1 MDPRLV
7 RKKMLLVMPSR
18 MAAEIISG
26 VIQSEAAWEVV
37 GWTKSVSE
45 SVASARE
52 LKADGVLVDGKL
64 ADGLALDVVAQL
76 NGSGSRVVILL
87 DRNEEFALQEAE
99 KARVHGIVDRSK
111 FDGAELIECLRI
123 VLTGRTY
130 WSPAVHNAKRAR
142 LGRSNSPGK
151 IISDAERRV
160 LCLIARGLD
169 NEEIGEVLKVSS
181 ATIRT
186 HRGRIMRKLS
196 IPNTPLLIRAAFIE
210 GLVPGL
216 DSALIRQ

>member
-26 VIQSEAAWEVV
+26 VIQSEVGWDVV
-37 GWTKSVSE
+37 GWKKTASE
-45 SVASARE
+45 AITSARE
-52 LKADGVLVDGKL
+52 LKADGVLIDGKL
-64 ADGLALDVVAQL
+64 ADGSALDVVAQM
-76 NGSGSRVVILL
+76 NGSSSRVVILL
-87 DRNEEFALQEAE
+87 DGNEEYALQEAE
-99 KARVHGIVDRSK
+99 KARVHGILDRSK
-111 FDGAELIECLRI
+111 FDGAELIECLRV
-123 VLTGRTY
+123 VLNGRTY
-130 WSPAVHNAKRAR
+130 WSSAVHNAKRAR
-142 LGRSNSPGK
+142 LGRPNSPGK

-160 LCLIARGLD
+160 LCLVARGLD
-169 NEEIGEVLKVSS
+169 NAEIGEVLKVSA

-196 IPNTPLLIRAAFIE
+196 IPNTPRLIRAAFVE

-216 DSALIRQ
+216 DSALIRL